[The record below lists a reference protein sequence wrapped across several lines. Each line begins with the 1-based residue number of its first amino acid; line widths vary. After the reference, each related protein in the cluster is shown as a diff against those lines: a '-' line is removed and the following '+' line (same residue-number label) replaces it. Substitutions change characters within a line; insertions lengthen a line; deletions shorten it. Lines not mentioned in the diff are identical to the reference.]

1 MSLATTLKGVAV
13 TSVLSIFSMVG
24 AASAA
29 TFTPDTLLGS
39 AQLGNSGDDT
49 ELAALASIA
58 NVSVSSLSVQEKIQT
73 GDFSRDD
80 VGNYFVDVNPNT
92 PGYFILKFG
101 VGGTAA
107 VSHYFFQNIA
117 DLTKLVW
124 TDLQT
129 NSLLSGCEV
138 ECRLSH
144 VTTTGDAPSPVPVPA
159 GGVLLLTALGGMALT
174 RRRKKV
180 A

>member
-1 MSLATTLKGVAV
+1 MSLATKLKGVAV

-29 TFTPDTLLGS
+29 TYTPDTLLGAAS
-39 AQLGNSGDDT
+39 VNSGDAS

-58 NVSVSSLSVQEKIQT
+58 NVDVNTLTIQSKIET

-80 VGNYFVDVNPNT
+80 VGNYFVDVSPNT

-101 VGGTAA
+101 VGGTQA